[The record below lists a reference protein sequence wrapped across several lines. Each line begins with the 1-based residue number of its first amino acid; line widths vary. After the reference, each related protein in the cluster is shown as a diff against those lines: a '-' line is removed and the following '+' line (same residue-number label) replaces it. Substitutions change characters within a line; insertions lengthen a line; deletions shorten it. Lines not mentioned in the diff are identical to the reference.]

1 MTDLETPA
9 KRAEAAREK
18 ALAAAVRRFSTQAY
32 DQVGLRH
39 IAADSGLDVARV
51 HRLFGSKEQLF
62 AESVRRAFGDWP
74 ADVTTPDAL
83 VDTLIAHLFSPEEKP
98 EGDPVLLLVRSV
110 SDPHAAPVLRARL
123 EESFLRP
130 ISQIARAAEGS
141 AGTDESAAQ
150 KAALLAA
157 CCLGIAMLRAVMGV
171 AALAPPADPTL
182 KARTTHLLRCCL
194 SAGSIQPGFSCPA
207 AAAATSPMAPALADA
222 VGAQA

>member
-1 MTDLETPA
+1 MTDLDSPA
-9 KRAEAAREK
+9 KRAEVAREK

-74 ADVTTPDAL
+74 EDVTTPQAL
-83 VDTLIAHLFSPEEKP
+83 VDTLIAHLLVPDDRP
-98 EGDPVLLLVRSV
+98 DGDPVLLLVRSV

-130 ISQIARAAEGS
+130 ITQIARQ
-141 AGTDESAAQ
+141 AG
-150 KAALLAA
+150 
-157 CCLGIAMLRAVMGV
+157 GN
-171 AALAPPADPTL
+171 
-182 KARTTHLLRCCL
+182 
-194 SAGSIQPGFSCPA
+194 
-207 AAAATSPMAPALADA
+207 
-222 VGAQA
+222 

>member
-1 MTDLETPA
+1 MTDLDSPA
-9 KRAEAAREK
+9 KRAEVAREK

-74 ADVTTPDAL
+74 EDVTTPQAL
-83 VDTLIAHLFSPEEKP
+83 VDTLIAHLLVADDKP
-98 EGDPVLLLVRSV
+98 DGDPVLLLVRSV

-130 ISQIARAAEGS
+130 ITQIARAADRD
-141 AGTDESAAQ
+141 AGTAESAAQ
-150 KAALLAA
+150 QAALLAS

-171 AALAPPADPTL
+171 SALATPASPALTERI
-182 KARTTHLLRCCL
+182 AHLLRSCL
-194 SAGSIQPGFSCPA
+194 SAPDAPVELPA
-207 AAAATSPMAPALADA
+207 EALPVPQTAPLGDV

>member
-1 MTDLETPA
+1 MTDLDSPA
-9 KRAEAAREK
+9 KRAEMAREK

-74 ADVTTPDAL
+74 EDVNTPEAL
-83 VDTLIAHLFSPEEKP
+83 VETLIGHLLVPEDRP

-130 ISQIARAAEGS
+130 ISQIAREAEG
-141 AGTDESAAQ
+141 GTGTAESAAQ
-150 KAALLAA
+150 KAALLAS

-171 AALAPPADPTL
+171 PALAAPADPAL
-182 KARTTHLLRCCL
+182 AARIAHLLRSCL
-194 SAGSIQPGFSCPA
+194 SAEPAPYTVTPRPA
-207 AAAATSPMAPALADA
+207 AAAETAPLPDP